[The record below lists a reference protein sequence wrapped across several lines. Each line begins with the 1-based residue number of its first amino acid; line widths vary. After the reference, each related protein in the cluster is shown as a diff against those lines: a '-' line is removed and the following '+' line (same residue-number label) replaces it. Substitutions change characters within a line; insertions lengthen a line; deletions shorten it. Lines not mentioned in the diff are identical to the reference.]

1 MGLGGTHVSKGR
13 KGVGSKKFPRGC
25 DLSIFG
31 EVVGSVTLLG
41 AFYFLPNLLLLHLVR
56 IFTSLL

>member
-1 MGLGGTHVSKGR
+1 MSKGR

-31 EVVGSVTLLG
+31 EVVGSVTLLE

-56 IFTSLL
+56 IFTSPL